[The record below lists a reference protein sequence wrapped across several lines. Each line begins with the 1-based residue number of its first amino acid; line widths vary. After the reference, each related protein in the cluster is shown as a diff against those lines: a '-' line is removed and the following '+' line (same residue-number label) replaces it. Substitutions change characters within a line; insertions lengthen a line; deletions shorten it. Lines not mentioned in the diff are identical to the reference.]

1 MVRQREAEARFLIF
15 GTGGIEFMPEAGSI
29 LSGEKASPGRAAVGG
44 GDIALAKP
52 YTLFC
57 NVVDVGCG
65 YLLIPLAS
73 QLSISEVISQKNDE
87 VGHLGNPILSIRN
100 RF

>member
-1 MVRQREAEARFLIF
+1 LRQRESEARFLIF
-15 GTGGIEFMPEAGSI
+15 GTCGIEFMSEAGSI
-29 LSGEKASPGRAAVGG
+29 LSGKKASPGRAAVGG
-44 GDIALAKP
+44 GDIALAEP

-73 QLSISEVISQKNDE
+73 QLSISEIICQKNDE
-87 VGHLGNPILSIRN
+87 VGHLGNSITSMRN
-100 RF
+100 KF